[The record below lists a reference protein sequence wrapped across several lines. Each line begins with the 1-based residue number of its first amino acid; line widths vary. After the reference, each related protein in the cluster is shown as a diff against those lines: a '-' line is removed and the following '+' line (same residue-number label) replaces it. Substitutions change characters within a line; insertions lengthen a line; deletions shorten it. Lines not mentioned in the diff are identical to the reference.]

1 MWVIQQKNLMLRIK
15 ARYGTSTRQNGLYLP
30 GQVHYTEVQ
39 AEEDCSSMNILK
51 IADIPPA
58 LVGLTATVLEAVE
71 VMVSKRVG
79 AVAVVRQDRLAG
91 IFTERDVM
99 LRVVLARLDPTT
111 TAMADVMTP
120 SVESATV
127 NTTAGEALAVMVER
141 HFRHL
146 PILDSEGRVLG
157 MISVRNLLQ
166 SHVEDLTQQ
175 LDSMENYLTADG
187 PGG

>member
-1 MWVIQQKNLMLRIK
+1 MARIRC
-15 ARYGTSTRQNGLYLP
+15 RYGKLPVGLVRTVFTCFGSYTRLRVEPGL
-30 GQVHYTEVQ
+30 
-39 AEEDCSSMNILK
+39 EEEFSPMNILK
-51 IADIPPA
+51 IAEVPPA
-58 LVGLTATVLEAVE
+58 VVSLTTTVLEAVQ

-79 AVAVVRQDRLAG
+79 AVAVVQEDRLAG

-99 LRVVLARLDPTT
+99 RRVVLASRDPTT
-111 TAMADVMTP
+111 TTMRDVMTP
-120 SVESATV
+120 SVESASVDKTP
-127 NTTAGEALAVMVER
+127 GEALAAMIER

-146 PILDSEGRVLG
+146 PIADSDGRVLG
-157 MISVRNLLQ
+157 MLSVRNLLQ

>member
-1 MWVIQQKNLMLRIK
+1 M
-15 ARYGTSTRQNGLYLP
+15 
-30 GQVHYTEVQ
+30 E
-39 AEEDCSSMNILK
+39 ILK
-51 IADIPPA
+51 IAGMPPA
-58 LVGLTATVLEAVE
+58 VVSLTTTALEAVQ

-79 AVAVVRQDRLAG
+79 AVAVVQGDRLAG

-99 LRVVLARLDPTT
+99 LRVVLARHDPATT
-111 TAMADVMTP
+111 KMMDVMTA
-120 SVESATV
+120 SVESATAD
-127 NTTAGEALAVMVER
+127 TTAGEALGMMIER

-157 MISVRNLLQ
+157 ILSVRNLLQ
-166 SHVEDLTQQ
+166 TRVEDLTQQ

>member
-1 MWVIQQKNLMLRIK
+1 M
-15 ARYGTSTRQNGLYLP
+15 
-30 GQVHYTEVQ
+30 E
-39 AEEDCSSMNILK
+39 ILK
-51 IADIPPA
+51 IAGVPPA
-58 LVGLTATVLEAVE
+58 LVGLTATVLEAVQ

-79 AVAVVRQDRLAG
+79 AVAVVQGDRLAG

-99 LRVVLARLDPTT
+99 LRVVLARHDPATT
-111 TAMADVMTP
+111 KMMDVMTA
-120 SVESATV
+120 SVESATAD
-127 NTTAGEALAVMVER
+127 TMAGEALGVMIDR

-146 PILDSEGRVLG
+146 PILDAEGRVLG
-157 MISVRNLLQ
+157 MLSVRNLLQ

>member
-1 MWVIQQKNLMLRIK
+1 M
-15 ARYGTSTRQNGLYLP
+15 
-30 GQVHYTEVQ
+30 E
-39 AEEDCSSMNILK
+39 ILK
-51 IADIPPA
+51 IAGVPPA
-58 LVGLTATVLEAVE
+58 VVSLTTTVLEAVQ

-79 AVAVVRQDRLAG
+79 AVAVVQGDRLAG

-99 LRVVLARLDPTT
+99 LRVVLARHDPATT
-111 TAMADVMTP
+111 KMMDVMSA
-120 SVESATV
+120 SVESATAD
-127 NTTAGEALAVMVER
+127 TTAGEALGVMIER

-157 MISVRNLLQ
+157 ILSVRNLLQ
-166 SHVEDLTQQ
+166 TRVEDLTQQ

>member
-1 MWVIQQKNLMLRIK
+1 M
-15 ARYGTSTRQNGLYLP
+15 
-30 GQVHYTEVQ
+30 E
-39 AEEDCSSMNILK
+39 ILK
-51 IADIPPA
+51 IAGAPPA
-58 LVGLTATVLEAVE
+58 VVSLTTTVLEAVQ

-79 AVAVVRQDRLAG
+79 AVAVVQGDRLAG

-99 LRVVLARLDPTT
+99 LRVVLARHDPATT
-111 TAMADVMTP
+111 KMMDVMSA
-120 SVESATV
+120 SVESATAD
-127 NTTAGEALAVMVER
+127 TTAGEALGVMIER

-157 MISVRNLLQ
+157 ILSVRNLLQ
-166 SHVEDLTQQ
+166 TRVEDLTQQ